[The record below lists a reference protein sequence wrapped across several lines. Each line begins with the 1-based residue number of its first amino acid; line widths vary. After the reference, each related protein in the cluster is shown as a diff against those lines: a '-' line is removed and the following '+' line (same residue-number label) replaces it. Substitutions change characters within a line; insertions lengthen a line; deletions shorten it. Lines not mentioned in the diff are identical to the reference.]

1 MGKARVL
8 VVDDSALM
16 RELLTALLSKDE
28 GLEVVGTAADPISAW
43 NKIQTLNPDVLTLD
57 VEMPKMDGLTFLEKL
72 MRARPVPVVMVS
84 TLTERGCDTT
94 LRALELGA
102 IDYVTK
108 PKLDVT
114 RNTLELASEIASK
127 VKAAAC
133 AKPRRRQRPPAA
145 AGGPPGVLRAP
156 GALLK
161 STQQVIAIAAS
172 TGGTEAL
179 REVLCALPSDAPGI
193 VIVQHMPLRFTQA
206 FAQRLNGLCKINVR
220 EAQHGDRIVA
230 GLALLAPGDRHMQ
243 VVRSGAIYSVHLSDG
258 PPVGHHRPSADVLFE
273 SCARC
278 LGANAVAVVLT
289 GMGADGAR
297 GLHTMKKAGARTIA
311 QDEAT
316 SVVFG
321 MPREAILT
329 GAVDHVLPL
338 DRVAEAALRLA
349 E

>member
-1 MGKARVL
+1 MTRARVL

-16 RELLTALLSKDE
+16 RELLSTLLSKHAD
-28 GLEVVGTAADPISAW
+28 LEVVGTAADPFSAW
-43 NKIQTLNPDVLTLD
+43 NKIQTLKPDVLTLD
-57 VEMPKMDGLTFLEKL
+57 VEMPKMDGLTFLDKL
-72 MRARPVPVVMVS
+72 MRAHPMPVVMVS

-114 RNTLELASEIASK
+114 RSTLELGAEIASK
-127 VKAAAC
+127 VRAAAS
-133 AKPRRRQRPPAA
+133 ARPRRARSAVMKAPLQ
-145 AGGPPGVLRAP
+145 RAP

-161 STQQVIAIAAS
+161 STQQVIAMAAS

-179 REVLCALPSDAPGI
+179 REVLCALPRDAPGL

-206 FAQRLNGLCKINVR
+206 FAQRLDKLCQISVR
-220 EAQHGDRIVA
+220 EARDGDRIVP
-230 GLALLAPGDRHMQ
+230 GLALIAPGERHMQ
-243 VVRSGAIYSVHLSDG
+243 VVRSGAVYSVQLNDE

-273 SCARC
+273 SCARS
-278 LGANAVAVVLT
+278 LGGNAVGVVLT

-297 GLHTMKKAGARTIA
+297 GLHAMKQAGARTIA
-311 QDEAT
+311 QDEA
-316 SVVFG
+316 SCVVFG

-329 GAVDHVLPL
+329 GSVDHVLPL
-338 DRVAEAALRLA
+338 DRVAEALLRLA